1 MFPWLLLNLD
11 ITGSLLLII
20 NFLGL
25 DAVTFEPSFDVPMV
39 NVTVKQGTTAIL
51 PCSVKFLGQH
61 QVVWTD
67 QWSTLLTFED
77 RRIIDDER
85 LSVERPYTT
94 DWNLHIRTVRHNDQ
108 GIYNCQVNTS
118 PVKIKTVN
126 LKVQVPAEIINKLS
140 SDDVTARE
148 GDTVTLVCNVTG
160 IPMPTVTW
168 HRHKSLEK
176 DDVEKESEFCPGT
189 NRIGVSGEVLII
201 HNVSRYCGGTYECVA
216 FNGVPPAVN
225 RHINVAVEF
234 PPEIRLPNKR
244 IGQALRKET
253 ILECIVTAFPQE
265 ITIWTREG
273 VQITN
278 SFKYRVEIYAEED
291 HTIILSL
298 RIRDLDYRDFGD
310 YTCKASNRLG
320 QDEER
325 MNLYEYLDPKKPT
338 TTLTPSTTPSMSEV
352 TTVSWKFT
360 RTYPPEVDSNPGNT
374 VIIQPDSL
382 PRPTQIQTDQIPT
395 GNQHSDPLIPQQH
408 SSVSNGL
415 CTGSFLPVC
424 TSGHTLASKNAG
436 SCCQFFISFLVITN
450 ILTFLYHMGVVVS

>member
-395 GNQHSDPLIPQQH
+395 G
-408 SSVSNGL
+408 
-415 CTGSFLPVC
+415 